1 MDAQLIE
8 VLNRIAEALEAVA
21 VGTGFIF
28 VILTFMLFFKHSDL
42 TTEIRHINRT
52 LGDLVDKFKK

>member
-1 MDAQLIE
+1 MDVQLIE
-8 VLNRIAEALEAVA
+8 VLNRIAEALEAIA

-42 TTEIRHINRT
+42 VPEIRHINHT
-52 LGDLVDKFKK
+52 LGDLVDKFKR